1 MKRVRPALTV
11 AVKSQRKELEQEE
24 MRMSQR
30 DAGMRKSGFLQQ
42 ALGNTRNGPPDT
54 PQRTS
59 LQSSS
64 SNVLAT
70 VLDGVEPETN
80 VDALYEHAC
89 SLLADDTKGA
99 EATFQ
104 RALQLEPTHVKT
116 LSAYAVLLHEQHDHR
131 NAQIMYESALRQ
143 AKCSELSPRSLSSA
157 IDTLCNMGRLLKEV
171 NHQTDR
177 AERMYRRALQLDGSH
192 VDALCGYAEL
202 LFSERGEAQ
211 RALTLLDR
219 ALQVDAKHVSSLV
232 ARTWIGQTTGTSKH
246 LVEAEYDDILR
257 MFPRNAS
264 ALCNYGLY
272 MHSVKGNLHAAAAYY
287 RRALAADPKHLN
299 ALTNFAALCQLEGQ
313 HRQAEEM
320 YLQALEVY
328 PEQVDVLNN
337 YGMLLH
343 TVLGDYDKA
352 EAMYQCALKANPD
365 QVNSF

>member
-219 ALQVDAKHVSSLV
+219 ALQVDA
-232 ARTWIGQTTGTSKH
+232 